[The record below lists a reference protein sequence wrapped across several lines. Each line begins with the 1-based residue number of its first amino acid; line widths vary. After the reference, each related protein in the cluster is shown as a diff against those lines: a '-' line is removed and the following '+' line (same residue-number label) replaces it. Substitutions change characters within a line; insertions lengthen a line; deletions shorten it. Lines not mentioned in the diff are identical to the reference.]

1 MQEAFQFWIRFSLL
15 IPVDTYYQ
23 ARREHGIVVS
33 MACHRPEE
41 TCFCST
47 FGIDATKP
55 EGDVVTWI
63 AEDTLYW
70 EAQTEKGESVN

>member
-1 MQEAFQFWIRFSLL
+1 MDKVFLAD
-15 IPVDTYYQ
+15 PVDTYYQ

-70 EAQTEKGESVN
+70 EAQTEKGELN